1 MNEKKTKTKRKLK
14 ISLGGYVLLI
24 SVGLSLVAAAYFGWT
39 LFEVWNRTGTITVG
53 NRFLL
58 QLDPPITTEQLTT
71 LRTQLASTTNVEESS
86 VNLNSA
92 TLRITVLIN
101 PELTAEEL
109 QATVLSLKD
118 TVHATLPIQTYF
130 TDTDANKMY
139 DLEIHV
145 YNDKD
150 HADTETFDYH
160 YFVLVKNG
168 TMNAWLVQEL
178 SEPVNPTLAQE
189 LRDSLN
195 PEEATE

>member
-14 ISLGGYVLLI
+14 ISLGGYVLIL
-24 SVGLSLVAAAYFGWT
+24 SVVVSMIAVGYFGWT

-71 LRTQLASTTNVEESS
+71 LRTQLTDTNNVEESS

-101 PELTAEEL
+101 PDLTVEEL
-109 QATVLSLKD
+109 QATMLSLKD
-118 TVHATLPIQTYF
+118 LVNATLPITTYF
-130 TDTDANKMY
+130 ADTDSHKMY

-150 HADTETFDYH
+150 HTDTETFDYH

-168 TMNAWLVQEL
+168 TMTAWLVQEL
-178 SEPVNPTLAQE
+178 SAPVNPELAQK

-195 PEEATE
+195 SEEATE

>member
-14 ISLGGYVLLI
+14 ISLGGYVLIL
-24 SVGLSLVAAAYFGWT
+24 SVVVSMIAVGYFGWT

-71 LRTQLASTTNVEESS
+71 LRTQLTDTNHVEESS

-101 PELTAEEL
+101 PDLSVEEL
-109 QATVLSLKD
+109 QATMLSLKD
-118 TVHATLPIQTYF
+118 LVNATLPISTYF
-130 TDTDANKMY
+130 ADTDSHKMY

-150 HADTETFDYH
+150 HTDTETFDYH
-160 YFVLVKNG
+160 YFVLIKNG

-178 SEPVNPTLAQE
+178 SAPVNPELAQK